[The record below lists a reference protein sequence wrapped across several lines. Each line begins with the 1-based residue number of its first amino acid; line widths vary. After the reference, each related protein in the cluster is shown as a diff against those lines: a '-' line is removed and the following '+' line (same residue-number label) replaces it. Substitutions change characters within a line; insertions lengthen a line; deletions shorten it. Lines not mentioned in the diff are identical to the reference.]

1 MVNKGG
7 PAGEIVKEIREETKA
22 TIRKMAELV

>member
-1 MVNKGG
+1 MVNKSG
-7 PAGEIVKEIREETKA
+7 PAGEIVRETREEAKE